1 MSPRAP
7 RPQPPLLRP
16 ERHWLYPFFG
26 WLALAVPLIVTLLR
40 TSAFTQ
46 WRDDLPIV
54 RALGL
59 VPIGGEGTVSS
70 VLMQAASL
78 LPIGGRVLR
87 AALPSALCL
96 AFAAR
101 LAYALTA
108 RLLEQNAW
116 TPRLTPFLAL
126 AAALTATLAPTWQL
140 EGTIAG
146 GATLAAALVL
156 AGVLLR
162 PSADTR
168 DARVWLGFGAFVGL
182 TTMESH
188 AAGAALLLAL
198 AAQIFAIGEVPPKR
212 GVALAALGGLVLI
225 ALCAIP
231 IAVRPLASRAWV
243 HLGLTLSSA
252 SVAGVDAAAS
262 RTGILSAWFAEVGVI
277 ACVLALGGLGWGL
290 IRGRTRWI
298 AVPLAALVV
307 ADVVFPATRGGLLS
321 ADPFAPIRLLAL
333 VALAAAAALGVHS
346 AAVAL
351 QRSDLPFART
361 AAALL
366 VAFDFTLV
374 LVTAEDSGFPAD
386 RTAQNAAEVWTDE
399 ALGGLPHRSLLL
411 VRSETVAWR
420 LWAARVARGERP
432 DVVVVPLPLLGKGSV
447 ATKLLALEPAL
458 APLIRDMAVSGMPSE
473 GALSSLA
480 DARPLYVELDPSWD
494 KRLVDHLIPKPFWL
508 HFAPHAYG
516 RSDRTMALEKGR
528 RPFKRVLDAA
538 QSPEHKDQATIT
550 MLSVRTQEQAIA
562 LAALG
567 DRESVGELISDLRAI
582 DPEHPFAA
590 EVEARMKKHA
600 KGRVD
605 VSGLIQ

>member
-1 MSPRAP
+1 MSA
-7 RPQPPLLRP
+7 RPPPPLLRP
-16 ERHWLYPFFG
+16 ERHWLYPLCG
-26 WLALAVPLIVTLLR
+26 WLALAVPLVVTLLR

-59 VPIGGEGTVSS
+59 VPIGGEGTLSS

-96 AFAAR
+96 ALASR
-101 LAYALTA
+101 LAYSLTA
-108 RLLEQNAW
+108 RLLEQNAF

-156 AGVLLR
+156 AGLLLR
-162 PSADTR
+162 PSASAR
-168 DARVWLGFGAFVGL
+168 DARVWLAFGAFVGL
-182 TTMESH
+182 TSMESH
-188 AAGAALLLAL
+188 AAGAALLVALAAQVFAIGEIPPKRGLAL
-198 AAQIFAIGEVPPKR
+198 AAIG
-212 GVALAALGGLVLI
+212 ALVTGL
-225 ALCAIP
+225 LCAIP
-231 IAVRPLASRAWV
+231 IAVRPRAARAWV
-243 HLGLTLSSA
+243 HLGITLSSA
-252 SVAGVDAAAS
+252 SVAGADVAAARS
-262 RTGILSAWFAEVGVI
+262 GILTTWFAEVGII

-290 IRGRTRWI
+290 IRGKTRWI
-298 AVPLAALVV
+298 AVPLAILVV

-321 ADPFAPIRLLAL
+321 ADPLAPVRLLAL
-333 VALAAAAALGVHS
+333 VALAAAAALGVHT

-374 LVTAEDSGFPAD
+374 LVTGEDSGFPAD
-386 RTAQNAAEVWTDE
+386 RTSQNAAEVWTDE
-399 ALGGLPHRSLLL
+399 ALGGLPPRSLLL

-432 DVVVVPLPLLGKGSV
+432 DVVVVPLPLIGKGSV
-447 ATKLLALEPAL
+447 ATKLLAVEPAL
-458 APLIRDMAVSGMPSE
+458 APLIRDMAVSGQPSE
-473 GALSSLA
+473 SALSSLA

-516 RSDRTMALEKGR
+516 RSDRTLALEKGR

-538 QSPEHKDQATIT
+538 QTAEHKDQATIT

-567 DRESVGELISDLRAI
+567 DRDSVGELVADLRAI
-582 DPEHPFAA
+582 DPDHAFAN
-590 EVEARMKKHA
+590 ELEARMKKKA
-600 KGRVD
+600 TGRVD

>member
-1 MSPRAP
+1 MRSPDA
-7 RPQPPLLRP
+7 PPLLRP
-16 ERHWLYPFFG
+16 ERHWLYPLFG
-26 WLALAVPLIVTLLR
+26 WFAVAIPLLVTLLR

-46 WRDDLPIV
+46 WRDDLPVV

-59 VPIGGEGTVSS
+59 VPIGGEGTLSS
-70 VLMQAASL
+70 VLMQAASF

-96 AFAAR
+96 ALAAR

-156 AGVLLR
+156 AGLLLR
-162 PSADTR
+162 PTADTR

-188 AAGAALLLAL
+188 AAGAVLLVAL
-198 AAQIFAIGEVPPKR
+198 ATQIFAIGQVPPRR
-212 GVALAALGGLVLI
+212 GVALAAGGALAVI

-231 IAVRPLASRAWV
+231 IAVRPFASRAWV
-243 HLGLTLSSA
+243 HLGYTLSSA
-252 SVAGVDAAAS
+252 SVSGIDTAAS
-262 RTGILSAWFAEVGVI
+262 RSSISSTWFAEVGVI
-277 ACVLALGGLGWGL
+277 ACVLALGGLVWGL
-290 IRGRTRWI
+290 IRARTRWI
-298 AVPLAALVV
+298 AVPLAALVI
-307 ADVVFPATRGGLLS
+307 ADVIFPATRGGLLS
-321 ADPFAPIRLLAL
+321 FDPLAPVRLIAL
-333 VALAAAAALGVHS
+333 VALAACAALGVHS

-351 QRSDLPFART
+351 QRSDLPFARA

-374 LVTAEDSGFPAD
+374 LVTGEDSAFPAD
-386 RTAQNAAEVWTDE
+386 RTTQNAAEVWTDE
-399 ALGGLPHRSLLL
+399 ALGALPHRSLLL

-420 LWAARVARGERP
+420 LWAARVAREERP
-432 DVVVVPLPLLGKGSV
+432 DVVVVPLPLLGRGSV
-447 ATKLLALEPAL
+447 ASKLIQMEPAL
-458 APLIRDMAVSGMPSE
+458 APLIRDIAVSGQPSE
-473 GALSSLA
+473 SALSSLA

-508 HFAPHAYG
+508 RFAPHAYG
-516 RSDRTMALEKGR
+516 RSDRTASLEKGR

-538 QSPEHKDQATIT
+538 QAPEHKDRATLT
-550 MLSVRTQEQAIA
+550 MLSARAQEQAIA

-567 DRESVGELISDLRAI
+567 DRESVSELVGDLRSI
-582 DPEHPFAA
+582 DPDHPFAI
-590 EVEARMKKHA
+590 EMDARMKKQA
-600 KGRVD
+600 KGRID
-605 VSGLIQ
+605 VSGLLQ

>member
-1 MSPRAP
+1 MSSRDA
-7 RPQPPLLRP
+7 PPLIRP
-16 ERHWLYPFFG
+16 ERHWLHPLFG
-26 WLALAVPLIVTLLR
+26 WLAFAIPLFVTLLR

-46 WRDDLPIV
+46 WRDDLPVV

-59 VPIGGEGTVSS
+59 VPIGGEGTLSS

-78 LPIGGRVLR
+78 LPVGGRVLR
-87 AALPSALCL
+87 AALGSAVCL
-96 AFAAR
+96 ALAAR

-116 TPRLTPFLAL
+116 TPRLTPFLAF

-146 GATLAAALVL
+146 GSTLAAALVL
-156 AGVLLR
+156 GGLLLR
-162 PSADTR
+162 PSAETR
-168 DARVWLGFGAFVGL
+168 DARVWLGFGAFIGL

-188 AAGAALLLAL
+188 AAGAALLVAL
-198 AAQIFAIGEVPPKR
+198 AAQVFALGEVPPKR
-212 GVALAALGGLVLI
+212 SLGLAAVGACVLVALAV
-225 ALCAIP
+225 IP
-231 IAVRPLASRAWV
+231 IAVRPYAARAWV
-243 HLGLTLSSA
+243 HLGYTLSSA
-252 SVAGVDAAAS
+252 SVSGIDAAAQRS
-262 RTGILSAWFAEVGVI
+262 GVLTTWFAEVGLI
-277 ACVLALGGLGWGL
+277 ACFLALGGLGWGL
-290 IRGRTRWI
+290 VRGRTRWI

-307 ADVVFPATRGGLLS
+307 ADVVFPASRGGLLS
-321 ADPFAPIRLLAL
+321 ADPLGPVRLLA
-333 VALAAAAALGVHS
+333 VAALAASAALGIHS
-346 AAVAL
+346 AAVML
-351 QRSDLPFART
+351 QRSELPFARH
-361 AAALL
+361 AAVLL

-374 LVTAEDSGFPAD
+374 LVTGEDSGFPAD
-386 RTAQNAAEVWTDE
+386 RTTQNAAEVWTDE
-399 ALGGLPHRSLLL
+399 ALGNLPRRSLLL

-432 DVVVVPLPLLGKGSV
+432 DLVVVPLPLLDKGSV
-447 ATKLLALEPAL
+447 AAKLLALEPAL
-458 APLIRDMAVSGMPSE
+458 APLIRDMAVSGKPSE
-473 GALSSLA
+473 NALSSLA

-538 QSPEHKDQATIT
+538 QSPDHRDRATIA
-550 MLSVRTQEQAIA
+550 MLSARAEEQAIV
-562 LAALG
+562 LASLG
-567 DRESVGELISDLRAI
+567 DRENVGDLVADLRAI

-590 EVEARMKKHA
+590 ELESRLQKKA
-600 KGRVD
+600 TGRVD

>member
-1 MSPRAP
+1 MSPRDA
-7 RPQPPLLRP
+7 PPLLRP
-16 ERHWLYPFFG
+16 ERHWLYPLLG
-26 WLALAVPLIVTLLR
+26 WLAFAVPLFVTLSR
-40 TSAFTQ
+40 TSTFTQ
-46 WRDDLPIV
+46 WRDDLPVV

-59 VPIGGEGTVSS
+59 LPIGGEGTLSS

-78 LPIGGRVLR
+78 LPIGGRVFR

-101 LAYALTA
+101 LAFALSA

-146 GATLAAALVL
+146 GSTLAAALVL
-156 AGVLLR
+156 GGLLLR

-188 AAGAALLLAL
+188 AAGAALVVALAAQVFALGEVPPRRGLAL
-198 AAQIFAIGEVPPKR
+198 AASG
-212 GVALAALGGLVLI
+212 ALALI

-231 IAVRPLASRAWV
+231 LAVRPFAARAWV
-243 HLGLTLSSA
+243 HLGYTLSSA
-252 SVAGVDAAAS
+252 SVAGLDAAAERS
-262 RTGILSAWFAEVGVI
+262 GVLSTWFAEVGLI
-277 ACVLALGGLGWGL
+277 ACILALGGLGWGL
-290 IRGRTRWI
+290 TRARTRWI

-307 ADVVFPATRGGLLS
+307 ADVVFPASRGGLLS
-321 ADPFAPIRLLAL
+321 VDPLAPVRLLAV
-333 VALAAAAALGVHS
+333 VALAAAAALGIHS

-351 QRSDLPFART
+351 QRSELPFARW

-374 LVTAEDSGFPAD
+374 LVTGEDSGFPAD
-386 RTAQNAAEVWTDE
+386 RTTQNAAEVWTDE

-447 ATKLLALEPAL
+447 ASKLVGMEPAL
-458 APLIRDMAVSGMPSE
+458 APLIRDMAVNGKPSE
-473 GALSSLA
+473 NALSSLA

-508 HFAPHAYG
+508 RFAPHAYG
-516 RSDRTMALEKGR
+516 RSDRSLALEKGR

-538 QSPEHKDQATIT
+538 QTPEHKDRATLT
-550 MLSVRTQEQAIA
+550 MLGVRAQEQATV
-562 LAALG
+562 LASLG
-567 DRESVGELISDLRAI
+567 DRESVGELLEDLRSL

-590 EVEARMKKHA
+590 ELEARLKKKA
-600 KGRVD
+600 TGRVD

>member
-1 MSPRAP
+1 MSA
-7 RPQPPLLRP
+7 RPPPPLLRP
-16 ERHWLYPFFG
+16 ERHWLYPLCG
-26 WLALAVPLIVTLLR
+26 WLALAVPLVVTLLR

-59 VPIGGEGTVSS
+59 VPIGGEGTLSS

-96 AFAAR
+96 ALASR

-108 RLLEQNAW
+108 RLLEQNAF

-156 AGVLLR
+156 AGLLLR
-162 PSADTR
+162 PSASTR
-168 DARVWLGFGAFVGL
+168 DARVWLAFGAFVGL
-182 TTMESH
+182 TSMESH
-188 AAGAALLLAL
+188 AAGAALLVAL
-198 AAQIFAIGEVPPKR
+198 AAQVFAIGELPPKR
-212 GVALAALGGLVLI
+212 GVALAATGALVTGL
-225 ALCAIP
+225 LCAIP

-243 HLGLTLSSA
+243 HLGITLSSA
-252 SVAGVDAAAS
+252 SVAGADVAAARS
-262 RTGILSAWFAEVGVI
+262 GILTTWFAEVGII
-277 ACVLALGGLGWGL
+277 ACVLALGGLAWGL
-290 IRGRTRWI
+290 IRSKTRWI
-298 AVPLAALVV
+298 AVPLAILVV

-321 ADPFAPIRLLAL
+321 ADPLAPVRLLAL
-333 VALAAAAALGVHS
+333 VALAAAAALGVHT

-374 LVTAEDSGFPAD
+374 LVTGEDSGFPAD
-386 RTAQNAAEVWTDE
+386 RTSQNAAEVWTDE
-399 ALGGLPHRSLLL
+399 ALGGLPPRSLLL

-432 DVVVVPLPLLGKGSV
+432 DVVVVPLPLIGKGSV

-458 APLIRDMAVSGMPSE
+458 APLIRDMAVSGQPSE
-473 GALSSLA
+473 SALSSLA

-516 RSDRTMALEKGR
+516 RSDRTAALEKGR

-538 QSPEHKDQATIT
+538 HAAEHKDQATIT

-567 DRESVGELISDLRAI
+567 DRDSVGELVADLRAI
-582 DPEHPFAA
+582 DPDHAFAT
-590 EVEARMKKHA
+590 ELEARMKKKA
-600 KGRVD
+600 TGRVD